1 MAPKNKKLSKAPTPQ
16 GSDRKGEAEGLL
28 HGLLTVLLSMLIVLV
43 VFGGAFY
50 YVLKN
55 NIYGIGEQFRP
66 SLERIPVFKLP
77 LPPLPETE
85 DPYDPKHLTQ
95 RELLEKYNE
104 LRNAKAEMTAR
115 LEEISKQLAELEKEK
130 EQWVSLKE
138 EAEAIKA
145 ENLKMLDKIEEEK
158 AELEADRQELSRLI
172 VEGDS
177 DGFKAYFEK
186 VDENSAQKLYQE
198 LIEQDAASQ
207 KLKSLAKPY
216 EEMDAAKAA
225 SILTELGK
233 SDMPLLVNL
242 IGAMKADAAAEIAE
256 NMDPEFA
263 AGLMQKLSDKKLG
276 KSNE

>member
-1 MAPKNKKLSKAPTPQ
+1 MAPKNKKKVKAPTPQ
-16 GSDRKGEAEGLL
+16 GSDRKGESEGLL

-55 NIYGIGEQFRP
+55 NVYGIGEQFRP
-66 SLERIPVFKLP
+66 SIERIPVIKLA

-104 LRNAKAEMTAR
+104 LRNVKAEMTDR
-115 LEEISKQLAELEKEK
+115 LEEISEQLAELEKEK
-130 EQWVSLKE
+130 EQWFSLKE
-138 EAEAIKA
+138 EAEANKA
-145 ENLKMLDKIEEEK
+145 ENLKILEKIEEEK
-158 AELEADRQELSRLI
+158 AKLEADRKELSRLI

-177 DGFKAYFEK
+177 NGFKEYFEK
-186 VDENSAQKLYQE
+186 VDEESAQKLYQE

-207 KLKSLAKPY
+207 KLKSLTKPY
-216 EEMDAAKAA
+216 EEMDAVNAA
-225 SILTELGK
+225 NILTELGN
-233 SDMPLLVNL
+233 SDMPLLVDL
-242 IGAMKADAAAEIAE
+242 IGAMKADAAAEIVE

-263 AGLMQKLSDKKLG
+263 AGLMQRLADKKLG
-276 KSNE
+276 KTNK

>member
-16 GSDRKGEAEGLL
+16 GSDSKGESDGLL

-55 NIYGIGEQFRP
+55 NVYGIGEQFRP
-66 SLERIPVFKLP
+66 RLERIPVIKLA

-95 RELLEKYNE
+95 SELLEKYNE

-115 LEEISKQLAELEKEK
+115 LEEISKQLEELEKEK
-130 EQWVSLKE
+130 EQWISLKD

-145 ENLKMLDKIEEEK
+145 ENLKTLELIEKEK
-158 AELEADRQELSRLI
+158 AELEANRQELYRMI
-172 VEGDS
+172 AEGNGE
-177 DGFKAYFEK
+177 GFKEYFEK
-186 VDENSAQKLYQE
+186 VDRETAQKLYKE
-198 LIEQDAASQ
+198 LIEQDVTDQ

-216 EEMDAAKAA
+216 EEMDADNAA
-225 SILTELGK
+225 NILTELGNR
-233 SDMPLLVNL
+233 DMTLLVDL
-242 IGAMKADAAAEIAE
+242 IGAMKTNAAAEIVE
-256 NMDPEFA
+256 NMEPEFA
-263 AGLMQKLSDKKLG
+263 AELMQKLADKKLAKSG
-276 KSNE
+276 K